1 MVITQDEFLEQL
13 QEIDAYEFEQF
24 VAKIWELQNWDTYV
38 TKGADDGGIDVVTK
52 QSTPFPK
59 KQVIQVKRYA
69 PSNSVGRP
77 DIQQYAS
84 IRQEQTDVDMV
95 VVVTTGQFTDGAEE
109 AAKKLNVKLIDGP
122 RLYNLIDA
130 LDAFQLV
137 QSYIEPEANRDG
149 TTSTEPETGTTD
161 TPTQKRD
168 ALEGSQSIIQFDE
181 GTQLNDI
188 PTLLP
193 SLIKFRENIA
203 NNLETLQS
211 KVDSADKAFQEE
223 RYFDAV
229 EQYEEINKRRTELR
243 RKIARYDAGLT
254 HTDNNTIEHL
264 PSTETFT
271 TNLSQ
276 ITEHVNEHF
285 QEAFQIAERAK
296 GLELLVAEIC
306 KRVDSI
312 KDRLKRGDKMRQSA
326 DVGEAYSEYEQ
337 AEYDLEEVR
346 KTMDIYHGLV
356 STYADA
362 IIESHD
368 ELPQEIA
375 LSEFETK
382 ITSRI
387 DSKGELLDRQ
397 NAAENAAG
405 SFSAS
410 LLTDNSGEL
419 FDKDLIEYLAEDQ
432 QIEFVFEPPRK
443 GFKIISSE
451 GTEEAPP
458 YDALQ
463 PGSSFLVITDQ
474 RILHIAGVD
483 DHDETMSI
491 EYDQLTDIEASPET
505 TSPSLQ
511 IICADGTKYEFAGL
525 GSHASDLEPAASYV
539 GNQI

>member
-1 MVITQDEFLEQL
+1 MAITQDKFLEQL
-13 QEIDAYEFEQF
+13 QEIDAYEFEQL

-38 TKGADDGGIDVVTK
+38 TKEADDRGIDVVAE

-84 IRQEQTDVDMV
+84 TRQEQTDVDMV

-137 QSYIEPEANRDG
+137 QSYIEPEANLGR
-149 TTSTEPETGTTD
+149 TTTTEVEADTID
-161 TPTQKRD
+161 TPIQSRD
-168 ALEGSQSIIQFDE
+168 AVEDSQSLIE
-181 GTQLNDI
+181 LGEETQLKDI

-193 SLIKFRENIA
+193 SLLKLRRDIA
-203 NNLETLQS
+203 SDLETLQS
-211 KVDSADKAFQEE
+211 KVNSAEKAFQKE

-229 EQYEEINKRRTELR
+229 EQYEEINERRAELR

-254 HTDNNTIEHL
+254 HTDSKTIQHL
-264 PSTETFT
+264 PSTESFT
-271 TNLSQ
+271 TDLSQ
-276 ITEHVNEHF
+276 ATENINEHF
-285 QEAFQIAERAK
+285 QEAFQIAERAR
-296 GLELLVAEIC
+296 GLEQLVSEISE
-306 KRVDSI
+306 RVDSI
-312 KDRLKRGDKMRQSA
+312 NDRLKRGDKMRQSA
-326 DVGEAYSEYEQ
+326 DVEEAILEYKQ

-346 KTMDIYHGLV
+346 NTMEIYQGLV
-356 STYADA
+356 SIYADE
-362 IIESHD
+362 IIQSHD
-368 ELPQEIA
+368 ELPQEIV
-375 LSEFETK
+375 LSEIENE

-387 DSKGELLDRQ
+387 DSKGELLERQ
-397 NAAENAAG
+397 NVAKNATG

-419 FDKDLIEYLAEDQ
+419 FDKDLIEYLAEDE

-443 GFKIISSE
+443 GFKIVSSE
-451 GTEEAPP
+451 GTKETLP
-458 YDALQ
+458 YDPLQ
-463 PGSSFLVITDQ
+463 PGASFLVITDQ

-483 DHDETMSI
+483 DHDETLSI
-491 EYDQLTDIEASPET
+491 KYDQLTDIEASSET
-505 TSPSLQ
+505 TSPGLQ
-511 IICADGTKYEFAGL
+511 FITVDGTKYEFAGL
-525 GSHASDLEPAASYV
+525 RNHATDLEPAASYIDD
-539 GNQI
+539 QI